1 MKTIDITTAKTA
13 ELVAFFNAHAEKP
26 VKKFADRATAEKRV
40 AALLATIQT
49 TASEIAESEP
59 KEVPQ
64 AKPTQFTAEGCC
76 PVCGST
82 EVFVGEAPEGVVI
95 NEESMRGCHACGW
108 FQDDKADHVKN
119 EKRAAGV
126 TASWL
131 KPDVKAARSA
141 RHAVEV
147 AGVQYRSVREAFKA
161 LGLPDSKH
169 IKFRGDLK
177 RQGEGVFE
185 GHDFKLVTA

>member
-40 AALLATIQT
+40 AALIDELKAK
-49 TASEIAESEP
+49 EP
-59 KEVPQ
+59 KVT
-64 AKPTQFTAEGCC
+64 PTQFTAEGCC
-76 PVCGST
+76 PVCGSA

-95 NEESMRGCHACGW
+95 NEESMRGCHDCGW
-108 FQDDKADHVKN
+108 FHDDKADHVKN

-131 KPDVKAARSA
+131 KPEVKAARSA

-161 LGLPDSKH
+161 LGLPDNKH

-177 RQGEGVFE
+177 KAGEGVFE